1 MATRQKPE
9 DLKAALIDQVA
20 GLARERLPAAK
31 SQEGEAFIR
40 RFYQNVPPDDVLGA
54 DPLELFGAAIALWR
68 FAETHQKGEAKV
80 RVYNPRFEEVGWHST
95 HTVIEVVNDDM
106 PFLVDSVTGELNRQ
120 DLNVHLV
127 IHPVIAARRDAK
139 GHLLE
144 LLPPTKQA
152 DDARKESVIQVRVDE
167 RTSPDVLARIQAS
180 IVGVLKDVRAAV
192 EDWRQ
197 MRGRVVD
204 VIKAVEASPPPLPAE
219 EVKEGIEFLRWLEA
233 DHFTF
238 LGAREHLYE
247 GKGDKAKMAV
257 VAESGLGILRDSAYH
272 VFEGLRNRGTLPDE
286 LRRLM
291 EKPAMLVIAKGNRLA
306 TVHRSVPLDSIAVKK
321 FDKDGNVVGQ
331 TQVVGLFTSV
341 AYNQSPRDIPLLRRK
356 INETIARSG
365 FAPNSHSG
373 KNLIT
378 ILESLP
384 RDELLQMGLD
394 DLYEISVGILNLQER
409 QRIALFVRKDD
420 FQRFVSCLVFVPR
433 DSYNTDLR
441 LKFQAILEQV
451 FNGTVTSFY
460 TQLTESVLAR
470 LHVIVKTTP
479 GAIPEIDIKSVEQ
492 RLVEAA
498 RSWRDRLRQALLEA
512 KGEERGL
519 ELFHRFCDAFPAA
532 YVERFPGQSVLPDL
546 EHVDEVLKTGRLA
559 MNLYSPLEAEPGELR
574 FKIFNLGDPVPL
586 SDVLPMLEN
595 MGLKVISEV
604 PFEVK
609 PGGTDKHV
617 WIHDF
622 AMRQRGAGEVD
633 IAKVRQRFHDTFERV
648 WSGEIEDDRFNRLVL
663 GAGLAWREVV
673 VLRAYA
679 KYLKQTGF
687 TFSQTYIEDALT
699 ENPGIAQLL
708 VKLFEARFDI
718 EARKDAVSEVAG
730 LTVEIEHALDAVTNL
745 DQDRILRRFV
755 NLIRS
760 TLRTNYYQSAAGGGP
775 KAYVS
780 FKLDSHKVE
789 ELPLPRPLVEIW
801 VYSPRVEAVH
811 LRGGKVARGGI
822 RWSDRREDFRTEVLG
837 LMKAQMVKNAVIV
850 PVGSKGGF
858 FVKRPATEG
867 GRDAVMA
874 EVVRCY
880 QTMMRGMLDIT
891 DNFVAGKVKPPA
903 DVVRHDE
910 DDPYLVVAADKGT
923 ATFSDIANGVSLEY
937 GFWLGD
943 GFASG
948 GSAGYDH
955 KKMAITARGAW
966 ESVKRHAR
974 EAGIDIAN
982 QPFIAIGIGDMA
994 GDVFGN
1000 GMLRSDKMKLVGAF
1014 NHQHIFLDPDP
1025 DPAKSLAERQ
1035 RLFNLPR
1042 STWSDYDA
1050 SLISK
1055 GGGVFERKAKS
1066 IKLSAET
1073 KTLLGLER
1081 EQATPNEV
1089 VQVLLRRQVDL
1100 IWFGG
1105 IGTFIKASAERHVE
1119 VGDRANDAVRVNAD
1133 EVKATI
1139 IGEGANLGMTQ
1150 QARIQYG
1157 RTGGRLNTDAI
1168 DNSAGVDCSDHEVNI
1183 KILLNEAV
1191 AAGDL
1196 TLKQRDKLLAEM
1208 TEEVGHLVLQDNIGQ
1223 NLSISVTQ
1231 AEGVDGLEDQ
1241 ARLIRALERSGLLDR
1256 ALEGL
1261 PSEEAIAEL
1270 MAQRQGLARPELA
1283 VLLAYSKMSLYNTLL
1298 ASDQPDDKLLAV
1310 DLAAYFPHAL
1320 RERFPAEIGRHRL
1333 SREIVATVIA
1343 NSMVNRLGPTFVNSM
1358 QEKTGS
1364 GAPEIARAYLVARG
1378 AFGLDRLWQDLIE
1391 LDPKVPSQI
1400 QLKLFREVNQLVERV
1415 TVWLLSHRSP
1425 PIAVEREIGSL
1436 QPAVAALG
1444 DALAKVLPEAER
1456 IELEARAAAAA
1467 GVGVVKDLAWRVAGL
1482 DWLAAAPDIVR
1493 LEGDVIEVAR
1503 IYYAVGQRF
1512 GLDWLRHAAST
1523 LPAAGAWAR
1532 QAISAVTDDL
1542 FGHQTALTRQVLGN
1556 GSKNSKSLDVW
1567 VDQHKPAV
1575 ERADRLLSEIK
1586 AAPGVDLAMLAVAS
1600 RRLQDLV
1607 HA

>member
-1 MATRQKPE
+1 MAVKRQKPE
-9 DLKAALIDQVA
+9 ELKAELIDRVA
-20 GLARERLPAAK
+20 ALAHERLPAAK
-31 SQEGEAFIR
+31 TAEAEAFIR

-54 DPLELFGAAIALWR
+54 DPLELYGAAVALWR
-68 FAETHQKGEAKV
+68 FAEARPGGEVKV

-95 HTVIEVVNDDM
+95 HTVIEIVNDDM

-120 DLNVHLV
+120 DLAVHLV
-127 IHPVIAARRDAK
+127 IHPVITVRRDAK
-139 GHLLE
+139 GHLVE

-152 DDARKESVIQVRVDE
+152 EDARKESVMQVRVDE
-167 RTSPDVLARIQAS
+167 RTSPEVLTRIQGS
-180 IVGVLKDVRAAV
+180 IEGVLKDVRAAV
-192 EDWRQ
+192 EDWRK
-197 MRGRVVD
+197 MRARVLD
-204 VIKAVEASPPPLPAE
+204 VIKAIEASPPPLPAE
-219 EVKEGIEFLRWLEA
+219 EVKEATEFLRWLEA

-238 LGAREHLYE
+238 LGSREHLYE
-247 GKGDKAKMAV
+247 GKGETAKMTLAP
-257 VAESGLGILRDSAYH
+257 ESGLGILRDPAFH

-286 LRRLM
+286 LRQLM
-291 EKPAMLVIAKGNRLA
+291 EKPTLLVIAKGNRLA
-306 TVHRSVPLDSIAVKK
+306 TVHRSVPLDSIAIKK
-321 FDKDGNVVGQ
+321 FDKDGNIVGQ

-341 AYNQSPRDIPLLRRK
+341 AYHQSPRDIPLLRRK
-356 INETIARSG
+356 INETITRSG
-365 FAPNSHSG
+365 FAPGSHSG

-394 DLYEISVGILNLQER
+394 DLYEISLGILNLQER

-451 FNGTVTSFY
+451 FGGTVTSFY

-479 GAIPEIDIKSVEQ
+479 GAVPDIDIKAVEQ

-498 RSWRDRLRQALLEA
+498 RSWRDRVRQALLEA

-519 ELFHRFCDAFPAA
+519 ELYHRYSEAFPAA
-532 YVERFPGQSVLPDL
+532 YVERFPGQSALPDL
-546 EHVDEVLKTGRLA
+546 ERVDEVLKSGRLA

-604 PFEVK
+604 PFSVK
-609 PGGTDKHV
+609 PAGTDKPV

-622 AMRQRGAGEVD
+622 AMRLRGPGEVD
-633 IAKVRQRFHDTFERV
+633 VMKVRQRFHDTFERV
-648 WSGEIEDDRFNRLVL
+648 WSSEIEDDRFNRLVL
-663 GAGLAWREVV
+663 GAELDWRQVV

-679 KYLKQTGF
+679 KYLRQTGF
-687 TFSQTYIEDALT
+687 TFSQAYIEDALT
-699 ENPGIAQLL
+699 ENPKIARLL
-708 VKLFEARFDI
+708 VTLFETRFDI
-718 EARKDAVSEVAG
+718 KERKDVVSAVAG
-730 LTVEIEHALDAVTNL
+730 LAVEIEHALDAVTNL

-760 TLRTNYYQSAAGGGP
+760 TLRTNYHQSAEGGGP
-775 KAYVS
+775 KPYLS

-789 ELPLPRPLVEIW
+789 DLPLPRPLVEVW

-858 FVKRPATEG
+858 FVKRPPTEG
-867 GRDAVMA
+867 GRDAFMA
-874 EVVRCY
+874 EGIRCY
-880 QTMMRGMLDIT
+880 QTMMRGLLDIT

-923 ATFSDIANGVSLEY
+923 ATFSDIANGISLDY

-974 EAGIDIAN
+974 EAGLDIATT
-982 QPFIAIGIGDMA
+982 PFTTIGIGDMA

-1014 NHQHIFLDPDP
+1014 NHMHVFLDPNP
-1025 DPAKSLAERQ
+1025 DPAKGFAERQ

-1042 STWSDYDA
+1042 SSWADYDA

-1066 IKLSAET
+1066 IKLTPEA
-1073 KTLLGLER
+1073 KTLLGIER

-1089 VQVLLRRQVDL
+1089 VQALLRRPVDL

-1105 IGTFIKASAERHVE
+1105 IGTFIKASFERNAE
-1119 VGDRANDAVRVNAD
+1119 VGDRANDAVRVNGS
-1133 EVKATI
+1133 EVHAKI

-1150 QARIQYG
+1150 QGRIEYV
-1157 RTGGRLNTDAI
+1157 RAGGRLNTDAI

-1191 AAGDL
+1191 VAGDL
-1196 TLKQRDKLLAEM
+1196 TVKQRDKLLVEM
-1208 TEEVGHLVLQDNIGQ
+1208 TDDVARLVLEDNIGQ
-1223 NLSISVTQ
+1223 NLSISLTQ
-1231 AEGVDGLEDQ
+1231 AEAADALEDQ
-1241 ARLIRALERSGLLDR
+1241 ARLIRALEKSGLLDR
-1256 ALEGL
+1256 TLEGL

-1270 MAQRQGLARPELA
+1270 AAKRQGLARPELA

-1298 ASDQPDDKLLAV
+1298 ASDLPDEKLLLA

-1320 RERFPAEIGRHRL
+1320 QQRFPAEIGRHRL
-1333 SREIVATVIA
+1333 RREIVATILA
-1343 NSMVNRLGPTFVNSM
+1343 NTIVNRLGPTFVNSM
-1358 QEKTGS
+1358 AEKTGQS
-1364 GAPEIARAYLVARG
+1364 APEIARAYLAARG
-1378 AFGLDRLWQDLIE
+1378 AFGLDRLWADLSQ
-1391 LDPKVPSQI
+1391 LDVKVPGAI
-1400 QLKLFREVNQLVERV
+1400 EIKLYRDV
-1415 TVWLLSHRSP
+1415 
-1425 PIAVEREIGSL
+1425 
-1436 QPAVAALG
+1436 
-1444 DALAKVLPEAER
+1444 
-1456 IELEARAAAAA
+1456 AAAAI
-1467 GVGVVKDLAWRVAGL
+1467 GIGTPEDLAWRMAGL

-1493 LEGDVIEVAR
+1493 LDGEVLEVAR

-1523 LPAAGAWAR
+1523 LPADGAWAR

-1542 FGHQTALTRQVLGN
+1542 FGHQSALTRQVLGN
-1556 GSKNSKSLDVW
+1556 GTGKATSLDAW

-1586 AAPGVDLAMLAVAS
+1586 AAPGIDLAMLAVAS

-1607 HA
+1607 QA